1 LFYFYRNLICTKR
14 KRLYICTPKGTGT
27 IAQLVEQRTENPCV
41 AGSIPA
47 GTTRKGDVYI
57 AFFNG
62 LNSEMYLDL
71 IKLSHQF
78 FNSIVVRDHLE
89 VNRFLSL
96 DDESCK
102 VEMTITIGKK
112 LTYLF
117 HVIIQKNR
125 HRIRSKY

>member
-1 LFYFYRNLICTKR
+1 MFYFYRNLICTKR
-14 KRLYICTPKGTGT
+14 KSIYICTPKGTGT

-47 GTTRKGDVYI
+47 GTTRKGDANI
-57 AFFNG
+57 AFFIV
-62 LNSEMYLDL
+62 LNSELDLGL

-89 VNRFLSL
+89 VNGFLSL
-96 DDESCK
+96 DDESGK
-102 VEMTITIGKK
+102 VKMTLAIGKK

-117 HVIIQKNR
+117 HVIIQENGHWIGR
-125 HRIRSKY
+125 

>member
-1 LFYFYRNLICTKR
+1 
-14 KRLYICTPKGTGT
+14 
-27 IAQLVEQRTENPCV
+27 
-41 AGSIPA
+41 
-47 GTTRKGDVYI
+47 
-57 AFFNG
+57 
-62 LNSEMYLDL
+62 MYLGL

-117 HVIIQKNR
+117 HVIIQENG
-125 HRIRSKY
+125 HWIGSKD